1 MWSFDN
7 ILRYSKSEGNYAGA
21 LTFAEEAY
29 NCAAVAY
36 NPVHSKVQNA
46 ASTLIDCLSR
56 NGDLCKAELFAQ
68 MTLDS
73 LKDPSNGLD
82 QQSEAVA
89 RGYYDLAKVI
99 TAQRGDIVKA
109 EKLARESLR
118 IGVLINSKSYFAGNA
133 AGLLASVLGVQKNW
147 D

>member
-7 ILRYSKSEGNYAGA
+7 FCDLRSLQGNYAGA

-36 NPVHSKVQNA
+36 NPVHPKVQSA
-46 ASTLIDCLSR
+46 ASKLIEYLAR
-56 NGDLCKAELFAQ
+56 KGDFCNAELFAQ

-89 RGYYDLAKVI
+89 NG
-99 TAQRGDIVKA
+99 
-109 EKLARESLR
+109 
-118 IGVLINSKSYFAGNA
+118 
-133 AGLLASVLGVQKNW
+133 
-147 D
+147 